1 MLNEQLTTNFS
12 NLFCGLKNKY
22 GQITGYGPPKPNGK
36 KNKLT
41 VIKSGEPPI
50 NNHLSGSIQQIGTFP
65 FVTNKTVKWGCIDVD
80 EYKTKDLH
88 HLLLEKLKKL
98 GIDNG
103 VVDRSSSGGCHI
115 WFFFEK
121 PVNAKKLRVKLEAIA
136 KALGNYDTEIFPKQ
150 NEIDNPRYIGNF
162 VYLPYYA
169 GFDTPTMVAYRE
181 NGKYLSLE
189 EFLEYAKDKTIK
201 KLKDIKTVKP
211 SKELVF
217 DEKELEDPPIEFE
230 DSSTDIAE
238 LLKDGPIC
246 LEDKYNSGEKE
257 SDHRNDTLFGYA
269 VFSKRMK
276 GMCSLEDIQ
285 HINSKLCE
293 PPLSNTEVTRI
304 VNSVNKQKYNMQI
317 IHKKK
322 PFEECNKQLC
332 ATRKNGVGGHSEYN
346 NWLYIADKGKYVRL
360 KPSKEIVNKQTA
372 ADSMWKAT
380 GDKRAIDNFMVRV
393 GNNEVDTVE
402 WHPGK
407 KEIFQVP
414 GVDGSVKTLFNLY
427 QPPTIEAIEG
437 DVTPFLD
444 FMEDRFGSF
453 QPGLKCL
460 LDRVAWSVQFPGK
473 KCNINILAY
482 SKEQGTGK
490 SILGV
495 LMGHIHGMPNYSN
508 VTMDDFLSGWG
519 DTVMMKL
526 WVDVEEA
533 HSQGTDRRKLLSI
546 LNRYSTVKVATL
558 NKKYG
563 EFIQVELLA
572 MLYLTTNFE
581 TAMSITDE
589 DRRYLILRCDND
601 KPELK
606 QQNYE
611 EGNALGKWLEE
622 EQGFEKV
629 YHYLLNRD
637 LSSFEPYAPV
647 PRTPWKDEMIKHTY
661 GPGIHKCLEA
671 WEYRK
676 WPFTSESDVCAPDV
690 LADIFKVNKD
700 TLILA
705 MKKFMKVQNLCRVQ
719 KVSFEIKGDRN
730 NSGQD
735 QRVEGGMRDIHLYSW
750 NNELIC
756 QKEVMKP
763 REVLKEY
770 LHPCVI
776 GPLKTFAEGEVGD
789 K

>member
-201 KLKDIKTVKP
+201 NLKDIKTVKP

-217 DEKELEDPPIEFE
+217 EEKELEDPPIEFE

-304 VNSVNKQKYNMQI
+304 VNSVNKQKYKMKI
-317 IHKKK
+317 IHSKA
-322 PFEECNKQLC
+322 PFKNCNQQLC
-332 ATRKNGVGGHSEYN
+332 ATRKNGVGGHTEYS

-360 KPSKEIVNKQTA
+360 KPSKEIVSAATA
-372 ADSMWKAT
+372 ATSMYKAT
-380 GDKRAIDNFMVRV
+380 GDKKAIDNFMVRV

-407 KEIFQVP
+407 KEIFEVP
-414 GVDGSVKTLFNLY
+414 GVDDSVKKVFNLY
-427 QPPTIEAIEG
+427 QPPTLKPIEG

-453 QPGLKCL
+453 PIGLKCL

-473 KCNINILAY
+473 KCNINVLAY

-495 LMGHIHGMPNYSN
+495 IMGKIHGMPNYAN

-533 HSQGTDRRKLLSI
+533 HSQGTNRKKLLSI

-572 MLYLTTNFE
+572 MLYLTTNFD

-622 EQGFEKV
+622 EQGYEIV

-661 GPGIHKCLEA
+661 GPGIAKCLEA